1 MGARVAAGATRGDTS
16 SMTSQ
21 LREPLYG
28 LLLDVDGPIASP
40 VTRTVA
46 IDSIAEDLVA
56 MARAGVPVVFN
67 TGRSDAFIA
76 ATVMPALVEAGLD
89 DNAPVVAICEKG
101 ATWFTPM
108 RAHLT
113 HAGDDLH
120 VDDALRVPTGLVEYC
135 RSIAPD
141 FDDTMFFDDTK
152 KAMVSLEAHPGIDLD
167 VYRERQHAFEQRVW
181 DYLTEQEIGVA
192 WGEREAL
199 NGSDGLAVR
208 IDPTI
213 ISTDIEHVGVGK
225 DVGADKAVELLAARG
240 IVPREWRTLGD
251 SRSDYAMADRLHE
264 RGFVVRHGDVRPAD
278 GRRERDYPVEVAPDP
293 ALTNDAAGA
302 AFLTRWRVDVERDK
316 ASTSF

>member
-1 MGARVAAGATRGDTS
+1 MRLATGPARDDTS

-46 IDSIAEDLVA
+46 IPSIATDLVA
-56 MARAGVPVVFN
+56 MARAGVPIVFN
-67 TGRSDAFIA
+67 TGRSDDFVA
-76 ATVMPALVEAGLD
+76 ATVMPALLDAGLPD
-89 DNAPVVAICEKG
+89 DAPVIAVCEKG
-101 ATWFTPM
+101 ATWFTPT
-108 RAHLT
+108 RAHLRN
-113 HAGDDLH
+113 AGVDLR

-141 FDDTMFFDDTK
+141 FDDAMFFDDTK
-152 KAMVSLEAHPGIDLD
+152 KAMVSLEAHHGIDLD
-167 VYRERQHAFEQRVW
+167 VYRERQHAFDQRVW
-181 DYLTEQEIGVA
+181 DYLAEQEIGVV
-192 WGEREAL
+192 WGELEAL
-199 NGSDGLAVR
+199 NGSEDIAVR

-225 DVGADKAVELLAARG
+225 NVGADKAIELLATRG
-240 IVPREWRTLGD
+240 ITPREWRTLGD

-278 GRRERDYPVEVAPDP
+278 GLLERTYPVEVTPDP
-293 ALTNDAAGA
+293 ALTNDAADASPRLTSARHRVRNAAPA
-302 AFLTRWRVDVERDK
+302 AF
-316 ASTSF
+316 